1 MKKDKH
7 LSPPQLFMRFF
18 RWFCRRD
25 YLEDIEGDLNER
37 FDQLIE
43 EFGLRGAKRRF
54 AWEVLLLFRPGMIR
68 SLDSFPI
75 LNRPNMLKQNLK
87 IGFRSLMKD
96 KTYAVIKIGGFAIGI
111 TAFLL
116 IALLIQD
123 ETSYDQHYVEK
134 DRIYRL
140 LNVTSNPDFD
150 IKSWTAFQPQT
161 KQLLEEDYPE
171 VEMAGRMILRDWYL
185 AGDNQFRKS
194 EEKINTYEDD
204 FAYADPEML
213 EILEIPML
221 YGSRETAL
229 SDPLTIVLSKRK
241 AEQYFP
247 GEDPVGRTVV
257 LNDND
262 ERLFTIG
269 GVMDE
274 LPNSHVKFEF
284 LITLVDV
291 EFWRGEQTDWCC
303 NNYDT
308 YVRLKPG
315 VDTEE
320 LEDKLLAIRDNY
332 MIRFFEDRE
341 EAFAGILRK
350 YRTFDLEPIGQIYLN
365 TETFA
370 DKNESGDRRIVKL
383 FGLIAIC
390 ILLLACVNFINLF
403 TAKSANRA
411 KEIGVRKVVGSF
423 RLDLVRQF
431 LTESVLYSVFSVI
444 LGALT
449 AAVVLPYFNQLIDK
463 ELVMPFG
470 SWWLIPGLTGL
481 ALIIGVVAGI
491 YPSLYLSSFRPID
504 ILRGK
509 LSKGSRRPLLRNGL
523 VTFQFTT
530 SIVLVISAL
539 VVYQQMQYILNKDVG
554 FNKDQVVLIQ
564 GAFTLGDKTD
574 AFKQELTALPM
585 VEEVTNSNYFPVA
598 GTNRDGNG
606 FWIDGREKIDNSV
619 GGQAWFVAE
628 NYVPTM
634 KMELVAGRN
643 FNSKMAT
650 DTAAVII
657 NETLARKL
665 GLDDPI
671 GARIRNYRAWNV
683 VGVVKDFHYEDMK
696 QEIRPLALFRG
707 RGSASVV
714 AVRLKAEHT
723 SSTVAAI
730 QKVWDDFMP
739 NQPIRYDYMDESYAA
754 MYEEVDRTSNVFAA
768 CAVLAILIACLGLFG
783 LSTFMVEQRSKEIS
797 VRKVLGASVQH
808 LFGILTANYL
818 RLIFLSLL
826 LGGPLAWYI
835 MQSWLE
841 NYTYGIDLEWWFFAV
856 AGLLVAGIAL
866 LTVSRQV
873 LRLSLSNPTEFLK
886 AE

>member
-1 MKKDKH
+1 
-7 LSPPQLFMRFF
+7 MRFF

-25 YLEDIEGDLNER
+25 FLEDIEGDLNER

-43 EFGLRGAKRRF
+43 EFGERGARRRF

-68 SLDSFPI
+68 SLDSFPL
-75 LNRPNMLKQNLK
+75 LNRPNMLRQNLK
-87 IGFRSLMKD
+87 IGYRSLLKD
-96 KTYAVIKIGGFAIGI
+96 KTYSAIKIGGFAIGI
-111 TAFLL
+111 AAFLL

-134 DRIYRL
+134 DKIYRL
-140 LNVTSNPDFD
+140 VNETSNPDFN
-150 IKSWTAFQPQT
+150 IKKWTAFPAQT

-171 VEMAGRMILRDWYL
+171 IEVAGRMILRDWYL

-194 EEKINTYEDD
+194 EETLNNYEDD
-204 FAYADPEML
+204 FAYADPEIL
-213 EILEIPML
+213 DILEIPML
-221 YGSRETAL
+221 YGSREEAL
-229 SDPLTIVLSKRK
+229 SQPNTLVLSKRK

-257 LNDND
+257 LNDNPD
-262 ERLFTIG
+262 RLFTIG
-269 GVMDE
+269 GVMDD
-274 LPNSHVKFEF
+274 LPNSHVTFEF

-320 LEDKLLAIRDNY
+320 LEEKLLAIRDNY
-332 MIRFFEDRE
+332 MIRYFEDRE
-341 EAFAGILRK
+341 DSFAGVLRN
-350 YRTFDLEPIGQIYLN
+350 YRTFDLEPISGIYLS

-411 KEIGVRKVVGSF
+411 KEIGVRKVVGSLRF
-423 RLDLVRQF
+423 DLIRQF
-431 LTESVLYSVFSVI
+431 LTESILYSGLSVI
-444 LGALT
+444 LGAL
-449 AAVVLPYFNQLIDK
+449 AAVFVLPYFNQLIGK
-463 ELVMPFG
+463 ELILPFD
-470 SWWLIPGLTGL
+470 SWWLVPGLIGL
-481 ALIIGVVAGI
+481 AIVIGGVAGI
-491 YPSLYLSSFRPID
+491 YPSLYLSAFRPID
-504 ILRGK
+504 IMRGK
-509 LSKGSRRPLLRNGL
+509 LSTGSKRSWLRNGL

-539 VVYQQMQYILNKDVG
+539 VVYQQMQFILNKDVG
-554 FNKDQVVLIQ
+554 FEKDQVVLIQ
-564 GAFTLGDKTD
+564 GAYTLGDKTD
-574 AFKQELTALPM
+574 AFKQELATLPM

-606 FWIDGREKIDNSV
+606 FWLDGREKIDDSV

-628 NYVPTM
+628 NYVSTM

-643 FNSKMAT
+643 FNSKMAS
-650 DTAAVII
+650 DSAAVII
-657 NETLARKL
+657 NEAMARKL
-665 GLDDPI
+665 GLTDPI
-671 GARIRNYRAWNV
+671 GKRIRNYRAWNV

-714 AVRLKAEHT
+714 AVRLKAEHS
-723 SSTVAAI
+723 SSTIAAI
-730 QKVWDDFMP
+730 RNVWDEFMP
-739 NQPIRYDYMDESYAA
+739 NQPIRYDYMDESYAS
-754 MYEEVDRTSNVFAA
+754 MYEDVHRTGNVFTA
-768 CAVLAILIACLGLFG
+768 CAGLAILIACLGLFG

-797 VRKVLGASVQH
+797 VRKVLGASVQQ
-808 LFGILTANYL
+808 LFGLLTANYL
-818 RLIFLSLL
+818 RLLL
-826 LGGPLAWYI
+826 LSFLIGAPVAWYT
-835 MQSWLE
+835 MHAWLE
-841 NYTYGIDLEWWFFAV
+841 NYTYGIKLVWWFFAV
-856 AGLLVAGIAL
+856 AGVMVAGIAL

-873 LRLSLSNPTEFLK
+873 LRLSLSNPADSLK

>member
-1 MKKDKH
+1 
-7 LSPPQLFMRFF
+7 MRFF

-37 FDQLIE
+37 FDQLID
-43 EFGLRGAKRRF
+43 EFGERGARRRF

-68 SLDSFPI
+68 SLDSFPF
-75 LNRPNMLKQNLK
+75 LNRPNMLRQNLK
-87 IGFRSLMKD
+87 IGYRSLLTD
-96 KTYAVIKIGGFAIGI
+96 KTYSAIKIGGFAIGI
-111 TAFLL
+111 MAFLL

-123 ETSYDQHYVEK
+123 ETSYDQHYAEK

-140 LNVTSNPDFD
+140 LNVSSNPDFN
-150 IKSWTAFQPQT
+150 INSWTAFQAQT

-171 VEMAGRMILRDWYL
+171 IEMAGRMILRDWYL

-194 EEKINTYEDD
+194 EDTQNTYEDD

-213 EILEIPML
+213 DILEIPML
-221 YGSRETAL
+221 YGSPETAL
-229 SDPLTIVLSKRK
+229 SNPNTIVLSKRK

-257 LNDND
+257 LNDN
-262 ERLFTIG
+262 EEQLFTVG

-291 EFWRGEQTDWCC
+291 SFWPGEQTDWCC

-308 YVRLKPG
+308 YVRLRPE
-315 VDTEE
+315 VDTEA
-320 LEDKLLAIRDNY
+320 LEEKLLAIRDNY

-341 EAFAGILRK
+341 DSFAEILRK

-411 KEIGVRKVVGSF
+411 REIGVRKVVGSF
-423 RLDLVRQF
+423 RSDLVRQF
-431 LTESVLYSVFSVI
+431 LTESVLYSSLSVI
-444 LGALT
+444 LGAL
-449 AAVVLPYFNQLIDK
+449 AAAMILPYFNQLIGK
-463 ELVMPFG
+463 ELILPLG
-470 SWWLIPGLTGL
+470 SWWLIPGLFGL
-481 ALIIGVVAGI
+481 ALVIGGVAGL
-491 YPSLYLSSFRPID
+491 YPSLYLSAFRPID
-504 ILRGK
+504 IMRGK
-509 LSKGSRRPLLRNGL
+509 LSKGSKRPWLRNSL

-539 VVYQQMQYILNKDVG
+539 VVYQQMQFILNKDVG
-554 FNKDQVVLIQ
+554 FDKDQVVLIQ
-564 GAFTLGDKTD
+564 GAYTLGDKTD
-574 AFKQELTALPM
+574 AFKQELATLPM

-606 FWIDGREKIDNSV
+606 FWIDGREKIDDSV

-628 NYVPTM
+628 NYISTM

-665 GLDDPI
+665 GLQDPI

-683 VGVVKDFHYEDMK
+683 VGVVKDFHFDDMK

-730 QKVWDDFMP
+730 QKVWDEFMP

-754 MYEEVDRTSNVFAA
+754 MYEDVDRTRNVFAV
-768 CAVLAILIACLGLFG
+768 CAGLAILIACLGLFG

-818 RLIFLSLL
+818 RLILLSLL

-835 MQSWLE
+835 MNAWLE
-841 NYTYGIDLEWWFFAV
+841 NYTYGIDLEWWFFV
-856 AGLLVAGIAL
+856 AAGVLVAGIAL

-873 LRLSLSNPTEFLK
+873 LRLSLSNPAKFLK
-886 AE
+886 TE

>member
-1 MKKDKH
+1 
-7 LSPPQLFMRFF
+7 MRFF

-43 EFGLRGAKRRF
+43 EFGERGARRRF

-75 LNRPNMLKQNLK
+75 LNRPNMLRQNLK
-87 IGFRSLMKD
+87 IGYRSLLKD
-96 KTYAVIKIGGFAIGI
+96 KTYSAIKVGGFAIGI

-150 IKSWTAFQPQT
+150 IKSWTAFQPET
-161 KQLLEEDYPE
+161 KRLLEEDYPE
-171 VEMAGRMILRDWYL
+171 IEIAGRMILRDWYL

-194 EEKINTYEDD
+194 EETQNTYEDD

-213 EILEIPML
+213 DILEIPML
-221 YGSRETAL
+221 YGTRKQAL
-229 SDPLTIVLSKRK
+229 TRPMSIVLSKRK

-257 LNDND
+257 LNDFD
-262 ERLFTIG
+262 EAPFTVG

-274 LPNSHVKFEF
+274 LPNSHLKFEF

-291 EFWRGEQTDWCC
+291 EFWGGEQTDWCC

-308 YVRLKPG
+308 YVRLRPG
-315 VDTEE
+315 VDTEA
-320 LEDKLLAIRDNY
+320 LEEKLLAIRDNY

-341 EAFAGILRK
+341 DSFAGILRK

-383 FGLIAIC
+383 FGLIAVC

-423 RLDLVRQF
+423 RLDLIRQF
-431 LTESVLYSVFSVI
+431 LTESILYSTFSVI
-444 LGALT
+444 LGAL
-449 AAVVLPYFNQLIDK
+449 AAVMVLPLFNHLIGK
-463 ELVMPFG
+463 ELVMPFE
-470 SWWLIPGLTGL
+470 SWWLVPGLLGL
-481 ALIIGVVAGI
+481 AIVIGGVAGI

-509 LSKGSRRPLLRNGL
+509 LSKGSKRPWLRNGL

-564 GAFTLGDKTD
+564 GAYTLGDKTD
-574 AFKQELTALPM
+574 AFKQELSTLPM

-628 NYVPTM
+628 NYIPTM

-683 VGVVKDFHYEDMK
+683 VGVVKDFHYDDMK

-730 QKVWDDFMP
+730 QKVWDEFMP
-739 NQPIRYDYMDESYAA
+739 NQPIRYEYMDESYAS
-754 MYEEVDRTSNVFAA
+754 MYEDVDRTGNVFAV
-768 CAVLAILIACLGLFG
+768 CAALAILIACLGLFG

-797 VRKVLGASVQH
+797 VRKVLGASTQH
-808 LFGILTANYL
+808 LFGLLTANYL
-818 RLIFLSLL
+818 RLILLSFFI
-826 LGGPLAWYI
+826 GGPLAWYL

-841 NYTYGIDLEWWFFAV
+841 NYSYGIELVWWFFAA
-856 AGLLVAGIAL
+856 AGVIVAGIAL

-873 LRLSLSNPTEFLK
+873 LRLSLSNPAEFLK

>member
-1 MKKDKH
+1 MH
-7 LSPPQLFMRFF
+7 
-18 RWFCRRD
+18 
-25 YLEDIEGDLNER
+25 
-37 FDQLIE
+37 FD
-43 EFGLRGAKRRF
+43 F
-54 AWEVLLLFRPGMIR
+54 
-68 SLDSFPI
+68 
-75 LNRPNMLKQNLK
+75 
-87 IGFRSLMKD
+87 
-96 KTYAVIKIGGFAIGI
+96 
-111 TAFLL
+111 
-116 IALLIQD
+116 
-123 ETSYDQHYVEK
+123 
-134 DRIYRL
+134 
-140 LNVTSNPDFD
+140 
-150 IKSWTAFQPQT
+150 
-161 KQLLEEDYPE
+161 
-171 VEMAGRMILRDWYL
+171 
-185 AGDNQFRKS
+185 
-194 EEKINTYEDD
+194 
-204 FAYADPEML
+204 
-213 EILEIPML
+213 
-221 YGSRETAL
+221 
-229 SDPLTIVLSKRK
+229 
-241 AEQYFP
+241 
-247 GEDPVGRTVV
+247 TV
-257 LNDND
+257 
-262 ERLFTIG
+262 G

-274 LPNSHVKFEF
+274 LPNSHLKFEF

-291 EFWRGEQTDWCC
+291 EFWGGEQTDWCC

-308 YVRLKPG
+308 YVRLRPG
-315 VDTEE
+315 VDTEA
-320 LEDKLLAIRDNY
+320 LEKKLLAIRDNY

-341 EAFAGILRK
+341 DSFAGVLRK

-383 FGLIAIC
+383 FGLIAVC

-423 RLDLVRQF
+423 RLDLIRQF
-431 LTESVLYSVFSVI
+431 LTESILYSTFSVI
-444 LGALT
+444 LGAL
-449 AAVVLPYFNQLIDK
+449 AAVMVLPFFNHLIGK
-463 ELVMPFG
+463 ELVMPFE
-470 SWWLIPGLTGL
+470 SWWLVPGLLGL
-481 ALIIGVVAGI
+481 AIVIGGVAGI

-509 LSKGSRRPLLRNGL
+509 LSKGSKRPWLRNGL

-564 GAFTLGDKTD
+564 GAYTLGDKTD
-574 AFKQELTALPM
+574 AFKQELSTLPM

-606 FWIDGREKIDNSV
+606 FWVDGREKIDNSV

-628 NYVPTM
+628 NYIPTM

-683 VGVVKDFHYEDMK
+683 VGVVKDFHYDDMK

-730 QKVWDDFMP
+730 QKVWDEFMP
-739 NQPIRYDYMDESYAA
+739 NQPIRYEYMDESYAS
-754 MYEEVDRTSNVFAA
+754 MYEDVDRTGNVFAV
-768 CAVLAILIACLGLFG
+768 CAALAILIACLGLFG

-797 VRKVLGASVQH
+797 VRKVLGASTQH
-808 LFGILTANYL
+808 LFGLLTANYL
-818 RLIFLSLL
+818 RLILLSFFI
-826 LGGPLAWYI
+826 GGPLAWYL

-841 NYTYGIDLEWWFFAV
+841 NYSYGIELVWWFFAA
-856 AGLLVAGIAL
+856 AGVIVAGIAL

-873 LRLSLSNPTEFLK
+873 LRLSLSNPAEFLK

>member
-1 MKKDKH
+1 
-7 LSPPQLFMRFF
+7 MRFF

>member
-1 MKKDKH
+1 
-7 LSPPQLFMRFF
+7 MRFF

-25 YLEDIEGDLNER
+25 FLEDIEGDLNER

-43 EFGLRGAKRRF
+43 EFGERGARRRF

-75 LNRPNMLKQNLK
+75 LNRPNMLRQNLK
-87 IGFRSLMKD
+87 IGYRSLLKD
-96 KTYAVIKIGGFAIGI
+96 KTYSAIKIGGFAIGI

-116 IALLIQD
+116 ISLLIED
-123 ETSYDQHYVEK
+123 EVSYDQHYAEK

-140 LNVTSNPDFD
+140 LNVSSNPDFD
-150 IKSWTAFQPQT
+150 VNRWTAFQPQT

-171 VEMAGRMILRDWYL
+171 VEVAGRMILRDWYL

-194 EEKINTYEDD
+194 EDTQNTYEDD

-213 EILEIPML
+213 DILEIPML
-221 YGSRETAL
+221 YGTRERAL
-229 SDPLTIVLSKRK
+229 AQPMSIVISKRK

-257 LNDND
+257 LNDFD
-262 ERLFTIG
+262 EAPFTIG

-284 LITLVDV
+284 LITLIDV

-303 NNYDT
+303 TNYDT

-332 MIRFFEDRE
+332 MVRFFEDRE
-341 EAFAGILRK
+341 DSFAGVLSK

-365 TETFA
+365 TDTFA
-370 DKNESGDRRIVKL
+370 DQNESGDRRIVKL

-411 KEIGVRKVVGSF
+411 REIGVRKVVGSF
-423 RLDLVRQF
+423 RSDLVRQF
-431 LTESVLYSVFSVI
+431 LTESVLYSGLSVI
-444 LGALT
+444 LGAL
-449 AAVVLPYFNQLIDK
+449 AAAMVLPYFNQLIGK
-463 ELVMPFG
+463 ELTLPLG
-470 SWWLIPGLTGL
+470 SWWLIPGLFGL
-481 ALIIGVVAGI
+481 AIVIGGVAGI
-491 YPSLYLSSFRPID
+491 YPSLYLSAFRPID
-504 ILRGK
+504 IMRGK
-509 LSKGSRRPLLRNGL
+509 LSKGSKRPWLRNSL

-530 SIVLVISAL
+530 SMVLVISAL
-539 VVYQQMQYILNKDVG
+539 VVYQQMQFILNKDVG
-554 FNKDQVVLIQ
+554 FDKDQIVLIQ
-564 GAFTLGDKTD
+564 GAYTLGEKTD
-574 AFKQELTALPM
+574 AFKQKLATLPM

-606 FWIDGREKIDNSV
+606 FWIDGREKIDDSV

-628 NYVPTM
+628 NYVTTM
-634 KMELVAGRN
+634 KMDLVAGRN

-657 NETLARKL
+657 NEAMARKL
-665 GLDDPI
+665 GLQDPI

-683 VGVVKDFHYEDMK
+683 VGVVKDFHFEDMK

-707 RGSASVV
+707 QGSASVV
-714 AVRLKAEHT
+714 AVRLKAEHS
-723 SSTVAAI
+723 SSTIAAI
-730 QKVWDDFMP
+730 QTVWDEFMP
-739 NQPIRYDYMDESYAA
+739 NQPIRYDYMDESYAS
-754 MYEEVDRTSNVFAA
+754 MYEDVDRTSHVFAV
-768 CAVLAILIACLGLFG
+768 CAGLAILIACLGLFG

-808 LFGILTANYL
+808 LFGLLTANYL
-818 RLIFLSLL
+818 QLILLSFLIA
-826 LGGPLAWYI
+826 GPLAWYL
-835 MQSWLE
+835 MGAWLE
-841 NYTYGIDLEWWFFAV
+841 NYTYGIKLAWWFFAA
-856 AGLLVAGIAL
+856 AGVMVAGIAL

-873 LRLSLSNPTEFLK
+873 LRLSLSNPAEFLK
-886 AE
+886 AD